1 MTRIVYNEQKG
12 FCVGMGSIRQVL
24 GRRGRPLVKSVG
36 FEQLPW
42 DDVFL
47 ESGEDDADN
56 EVEDPMKKLTKSER
70 KEKRLQKKVNAARRR
85 KLQREQ
91 ENAGDSNAGD
101 SAGDG
106 SSYAIT
112 TNLKRVYNKILTL
125 SGESRSH
132 DCKLFQYHSTAVY
145 RSDLDLL
152 WPEEWLNDNNI
163 SLMFELIYQNFLKPK
178 LDLHK
183 FNHQVQLLNPSLVQ
197 LFLHFP
203 PDNIEAILPLDD
215 LKNLKF
221 IFLPINFIDNDNID
235 FEDVNN
241 GDHWS
246 LALFS
251 VLENRLYVYDSMNI
265 DDDDAEKEWL
275 GELTTRLSS
284 CKSIVKGNKK
294 IDVVKMLCDQ
304 QDNFDDCGVYLIM
317 IACYLVKQLL
327 FHDEEQNSNDGI
339 TIDLDIGNV
348 RFNATAGRLY
358 MMELIYKL
366 YRSIEECASTPQ

>member
-91 ENAGDSNAGD
+91 ENAGDSSAGD
-101 SAGDG
+101 SVGDG
-106 SSYAIT
+106 SSYATT

-215 LKNLKF
+215 LKDLKF

-327 FHDEEQNSNDGI
+327 FHDEEQNTNDGI

-366 YRSIEECASTPQ
+366 YRSLE